1 MLKDCC
7 CRFIVIFAIMTSNH
21 FFFILSQWYKTHA
34 RDLPWRHT
42 LDPYRIWL
50 SEIILQQTRISQGMA
65 YWQRFVEHWPTVA
78 DLANATE
85 DEVLKEWQ
93 GLGYYS
99 RARNLHYAAKQIV
112 ALGHFPNTLAEIRQ
126 LKGVGDYTAAAIAS
140 FAFGIKAAAVDGN
153 FYRVLSRIYGIDTP
167 IDTTVG
173 KKTFAAL
180 ADSLIKDVPDAEPS
194 PFGGMMS
201 GASLFNQAVMDF
213 GATQCTPQS
222 PCCDDCPFVE
232 ECVAYRSN
240 TIASLPVKKGKT
252 KVATRHL
259 IYIYVR
265 CNGYT
270 AIHRRGAGDIW
281 QGLWEPPLF
290 EDKSL
295 PEWKGKL
302 TLLASGVKHVLT
314 HRILLADF
322 YCLDTDTRPT
332 LPDDYVWIP
341 EKELKKYAVPRL
353 VEKLFKVLFAVA
365 GLVPATS
372 HKDN

>member
-1 MLKDCC
+1 MISNHL
-7 CRFIVIFAIMTSNH
+7 FAI
-21 FFFILSQWYKTHA
+21 LSRWYALHA

-65 YWQRFVEHWPTVA
+65 YWQRFVEHWPTVEQ
-78 DLANATE
+78 LAEASE
-85 DEVLKEWQ
+85 DEVLKAWQ

-99 RARNLHYAAKQIV
+99 RARNHHYAAKQIV
-112 ALGHFPNTLAEIRQ
+112 AMGHFPKTLREIRQ

-180 ADSLIKDVPDAEPS
+180 AESLIKEVPDSVLS
-194 PFGGMMS
+194 PYGGMMS

-213 GATQCTPQS
+213 GATQCIPQTPH
-222 PCCDDCPFVE
+222 CDDCPFME
-232 ECVAYRSN
+232 ECVAYREN

-265 CNGYT
+265 CQGYT

-290 EDKSL
+290 EDQPL
-295 PEWKGKL
+295 PQWKGKL
-302 TLLASGVKHVLT
+302 TLLALGVKHVLT
-314 HRILLADF
+314 HRILIADF
-322 YCLDTDTRPT
+322 YCLDTDTRT
-332 LPDDYVWIP
+332 ALPKDYIWVP
-341 EKELKKYAVPRL
+341 EEGLKNYAVPRL
-353 VEKLFKVLFAVA
+353 VEKLLQT
-365 GLVPATS
+365 LS
-372 HKDN
+372 

>member
-1 MLKDCC
+1 
-7 CRFIVIFAIMTSNH
+7 MTSNH
-21 FFFILSQWYKTHA
+21 FFSILSQWYETHA

-50 SEIILQQTRISQGMA
+50 SEIILQQTRISQGMV
-65 YWQRFVEHWPTVA
+65 YWQRFVERWPKVE
-78 DLANATE
+78 DLAKATE

-99 RARNLHYAAKQIV
+99 RARNLHYAARQIV
-112 ALGHFPNTLAEIRQ
+112 ALGHFPETLKEIRQ

-153 FYRVLSRIYGIDTP
+153 FYRVLSRLYGIDTP
-167 IDTTVG
+167 IDTTEG
-173 KKTFAAL
+173 KKTFAVL
-180 ADSLIKDVPDAEPS
+180 ADSLIKNVPES
-194 PFGGMMS
+194 VSSLLGGQMS

-213 GATQCTPQS
+213 GATLCTPQS
-222 PCCDDCPFVE
+222 PRCNDCPFAE
-232 ECVAYRSN
+232 ECVAYRED
-240 TIASLPVKKGKT
+240 TITGLPVKKGKT

-265 CNGYT
+265 CQGYT

-281 QGLWEPPLF
+281 QGLWEPPIF
-290 EDKSL
+290 EDRLMPS
-295 PEWKGKL
+295 WNGKL
-302 TLLASGVKHVLT
+302 TLSAQGVKHVLT

-322 YCLDTDTRPT
+322 YCLETDTRPE
-332 LPDDYVWIP
+332 LSEDYIWIS

-353 VEKLFKVLFAVA
+353 IEKLLSLLSSQQ
-365 GLVPATS
+365 GTPR
-372 HKDN
+372 HR